1 MALVVETPVLTN
13 VTLLMCHHMLRVTG
27 EYTMPGSTGH
37 DGRMAFSWPAFTS
50 AMIDR
55 RVERVELGF

>member
-1 MALVVETPVLTN
+1 
-13 VTLLMCHHMLRVTG
+13 MCHHMLRVTG